1 MNLVKWFRK
10 NNKKVMAVVVI
21 VIMIGFV
28 GGSYISQLSQRRAG
42 LHRTVA
48 WFADNRKITDDD
60 LSLARRELDVL
71 RALQADVLLRN
82 QDLRG
87 ILLGELLFAEQ
98 QTSPELINHI
108 KQTIRTYQYRISDK
122 QINDIYRRSVPSSI
136 YWTLLKNEAQL
147 AGIRVPNE
155 QAGELLGKV
164 IPQLF
169 NGQTYSQRIGF
180 LIKQYG
186 LPQEQL
192 LTIFSQLLA
201 VMQYAQLICLNQD
214 ITSSQITQ
222 AVATEQESIDA
233 ELVEFDSAVF
243 ASSIENPVSSVE
255 KGHFDKYKKFL
266 PSNVSDENPYG
277 FGYKLP
283 DRVQLEYVV
292 VRLDDVRTVIKP
304 PTNQEKEDYYQR
316 YREQLF
322 TRQVASNPNDPNS
335 PLKQE
340 TKSYAEVT
348 DTISQRLMNNKIN
361 STANKILQ
369 EAKTI
374 TEPSPESTDIELV
387 NLTAEQFKEMAGNYK
402 TTAEQLSEKH
412 NIKIYAGQT
421 GLLSPIDMQTNEY
434 FARLYLEGQGR
445 NPVSLTQ
452 IVFAIDDLAASE
464 LGPFDVPKPRM
475 YENIGPLKAWSG
487 LQDTSGQIM
496 AVVRVIKAIKATEP
510 ESINQ
515 TFSTSAL
522 EFDPNQPS
530 ALSGAEGQDTDE
542 NIYSVKEK
550 VTEDLKK
557 LAVIETTKSKAEEF
571 IDLAVKDGWDSA
583 LDKFNELYGQ
593 QNSQDQNDP
602 NTSGTT
608 NAEQDAAKPFKLQ
621 NLTGLR
627 RISRATIQTL
637 TVQTAGNPTAQLFLN
652 GRKNQRRLVE
662 QLYSLVPQDSNT
674 VDTVPLVM
682 EFKPDMSFYCIKNI
696 SVKRLT
702 LQEYE
707 RIKVTRL
714 QREDYIQSETLAAVH
729 FNPENILKRMDF
741 RVLTIEDV
749 SLAEG
754 NSGTTSFVF
763 TVSLLQASSQTVTV
777 DYATADG
784 TAMKADKDYQKTSGT
799 LTFNPGEVSQTVTVL
814 VNGDTEV
821 EPHETFYV
829 NLSNATNAGISD
841 SQSLGTI
848 QNDDLARAGEEP
860 ADANAPTRPGEARR
874 NPTESEA
881 AS

>member
-28 GGSYISQLSQRRAG
+28 GGSYITQLSQRRTG
-42 LHRTVA
+42 RHRTVA
-48 WFADNRKITDDD
+48 WFADNRKITDYD
-60 LSLARRELDVL
+60 LSLARRELEIL
-71 RALQADVLLRN
+71 RALQANVLLRN

-98 QTSPELINHI
+98 QTSPALINHI

-122 QINDIYRRSVPSSI
+122 QINDIYPPRRTLPSSI
-136 YWTLLKNEAQL
+136 YWMLLKNEAQL

-155 QAGELLGKV
+155 QAGELLGKL

-201 VMQYAQLICLNQD
+201 VMQYAQLICLNED
-214 ITSSQITQ
+214 VTSSQITQ
-222 AVATEQESIDA
+222 AVATEQESLDV

-243 ASSIENPVSSVE
+243 ASSIENPASSIE
-255 KGHFDKYKKFL
+255 QEHFDKYKKFFAAD
-266 PSNVSDENPYG
+266 VSDENPYG

-283 DRVQLEYVV
+283 DRVQLEYLI
-292 VRLDDVRTVIKP
+292 VRLDDVRTIVTP

-316 YREQLF
+316 YREELF
-322 TRQVASNPNDPNS
+322 TKQVPSNPNDPNS

-348 DTISQRLMNNKIN
+348 DTISQRLLNNKIN
-361 STANKILQ
+361 STANRILQ
-369 EAKTI
+369 EAKAI
-374 TEPSPESTDIELV
+374 TEPSPESTEIEPV
-387 NLTAEQFKEMAGNYK
+387 NLTAEQFKEMAGD
-402 TTAEQLSEKH
+402 EQLSEKH

-434 FARLYLEGQGR
+434 LARLYLEGQGQ
-445 NPVSLTQ
+445 NPVSLTR
-452 IVFAIDDLAASE
+452 IVFAVYEQVPSDPNDPNSPLRQRIVFAVDDLAASE

-475 YENIGPLKAWSG
+475 YENIGPLKDPWGSPRFG

-496 AVVRVIKAIKATEP
+496 AVVRVIKAIKADEP
-510 ESINQ
+510 QSIDQ

-542 NIYSVKEK
+542 SIYSVKEK

-557 LAVIETTKSKAEEF
+557 LAAMETAKSKAEEF
-571 IDLAVKDGWDSA
+571 IDLAVKDGWDNA

-593 QNSQDQNDP
+593 QNTQDQNDP

-627 RISRATIQTL
+627 RISTAAIQTL
-637 TVQTAGNPTAQLFLN
+637 TAQTAGNPAAQLFLN
-652 GRKNQRRLVE
+652 GSKNQRRFVE
-662 QLYSLVPQDSNT
+662 QLYSLVPQDSST

-707 RIKVTRL
+707 QIKVTRL
-714 QREDYIQSETLAAVH
+714 QREDYVQSETLAAVH
-729 FNPENILKRMDF
+729 FNPENILKRMKF
-741 RVLTIEDV
+741 RT
-749 SLAEG
+749 AE
-754 NSGTTSFVF
+754 T
-763 TVSLLQASSQTVTV
+763 
-777 DYATADG
+777 
-784 TAMKADKDYQKTSGT
+784 
-799 LTFNPGEVSQTVTVL
+799 
-814 VNGDTEV
+814 
-821 EPHETFYV
+821 
-829 NLSNATNAGISD
+829 
-841 SQSLGTI
+841 
-848 QNDDLARAGEEP
+848 GEEQS
-860 ADANAPTRPGEARR
+860 DANT
-874 NPTESEA
+874 PTESEA